1 MFQSFFI
8 NRPGDTAQ
16 TLLNDIA
23 MYELADAYMD
33 HLTIEKGLSANSIT
47 AYGADLSSY
56 LNYLS
61 GNGIED
67 LCDAD
72 TTAVLGWL
80 VYLTR
85 HGLSAKSRARHLIS
99 VRGFYKY
106 LTSEKMVP
114 VNPLKDIDI
123 PKTGKHLPC
132 VISITEVE
140 ALLNA
145 CDAATPKGQRNL
157 AMMEIMYGAGLRV
170 TELVCLK
177 VADVNLE
184 AGLVRVM
191 GKGAKERIVPIGSK
205 AKEAATLWLD
215 QGRPM
220 ALKQLSSDFLFTAR
234 AGRPMTRQS
243 FWKIIKKYALA
254 AGIARP
260 VSPHTLRHSF
270 ATHLIEGGADL
281 RSVQTML
288 GHSDISSTQIYTHI
302 SRDYLIQMHHEFH
315 PRK

>member
-1 MFQSFFI
+1 MHELV
-8 NRPGDTAQ
+8 DT
-16 TLLNDIA
+16 
-23 MYELADAYMD
+23 YMD
-33 HLTIEKGLSANSIT
+33 YLIIEKGLSANSIT
-47 AYGADLSSY
+47 AYGTDLASY
-56 LNYLS
+56 INYLS
-61 GNGIED
+61 DNGIED
-67 LCDAD
+67 LGNAD

-85 HGLSAKSRARHLIS
+85 QGLSAKSRARHLIS
-99 VRGFYKY
+99 IRGFYKY
-106 LTSEKMVP
+106 LTAEKLIST
-114 VNPLKDIDI
+114 NPLKDIDI
-123 PKTGKHLPC
+123 PKTGRHLPG
-132 VISITEVE
+132 VISVNEVE

-145 CDAATPKGQRNL
+145 CDVTTPKGQRNL

-170 TELVCLK
+170 SELVFLK
-177 VADVNLE
+177 VVDVNLD

-205 AKEAATLWLD
+205 AKDAARLWLD
-215 QGRPM
+215 QGRPKE
-220 ALKQLSSDFLFTAR
+220 LKLLSSDFLFIAR
-234 AGRPMTRQS
+234 AGNPMTRQA

-288 GHSDISSTQIYTHI
+288 GHSDISTTQIYTHI
-302 SRDYLIQMHHEFH
+302 SRDYLIKMHHEYH

>member
-1 MFQSFFI
+1 MHELV
-8 NRPGDTAQ
+8 DT
-16 TLLNDIA
+16 
-23 MYELADAYMD
+23 YMD

-47 AYGADLSSY
+47 AYGTDLASY
-56 LNYLS
+56 INYLS
-61 GNGIED
+61 DNGIETLD
-67 LCDAD
+67 NAD
-72 TTAVLGWL
+72 TTAILGWL

-85 HGLSAKSRARHLIS
+85 QGLSAKSRARHLIS
-99 VRGFYKY
+99 IRGFYKY
-106 LTSEKMVP
+106 LTAEKLIS

-123 PKTGKHLPC
+123 PKTGRHLPG
-132 VISITEVE
+132 VISVNEVE

-145 CDAATPKGQRNL
+145 CDITTPKGQRNL

-170 TELVCLK
+170 SELVFLK
-177 VADVNLE
+177 VVDVNLD

-205 AKEAATLWLD
+205 AKDVVRIWLD
-215 QGRPM
+215 QGRPTT
-220 ALKQLSSDFLFTAR
+220 LKQLSSDFLFIAR
-234 AGRPMTRQS
+234 AGKPMTRQS
-243 FWKIIKKYALA
+243 FWKIIKKYALV
-254 AGIARP
+254 AGIVRP

-302 SRDYLIQMHHEFH
+302 SRDYLIKMHHEFH

>member
-1 MFQSFFI
+1 MHEF
-8 NRPGDTAQ
+8 
-16 TLLNDIA
+16 
-23 MYELADAYMD
+23 ADAYMD
-33 HLTIEKGLSANSIT
+33 YLTIEKGLSANSIT
-47 AYGADLSSY
+47 AYGTDLASY
-56 LNYLS
+56 INYLS
-61 GNGIED
+61 DNGIDD
-67 LCDAD
+67 LGNAD

-85 HGLSAKSRARHLIS
+85 QGLSAKSRARHLIS
-99 VRGFYKY
+99 IRGFYKY
-106 LTSEKMVP
+106 LTTEKLISA
-114 VNPLKDIDI
+114 NPLKDIDI
-123 PKTGKHLPC
+123 PKTGRHLPG
-132 VISITEVE
+132 VISVNEVE

-145 CDAATPKGQRNL
+145 CDVTTPKGQRNL

-170 TELVCLK
+170 SELVFLK
-177 VADVNLE
+177 VVDVNLD

-205 AKEAATLWLD
+205 AKDAARLWLD
-215 QGRPM
+215 QGRPKE
-220 ALKQLSSDFLFTAR
+220 LKLLSSDFLFIAR
-234 AGRPMTRQS
+234 AGNPMTRQA

-288 GHSDISSTQIYTHI
+288 GHSDISTTQIYTHI
-302 SRDYLIQMHHEFH
+302 SRDYLIKMHHEFH